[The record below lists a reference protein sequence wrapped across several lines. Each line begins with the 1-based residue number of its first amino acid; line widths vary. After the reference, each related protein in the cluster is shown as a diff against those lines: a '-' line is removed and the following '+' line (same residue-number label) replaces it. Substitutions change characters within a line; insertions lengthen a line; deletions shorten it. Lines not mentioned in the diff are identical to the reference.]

1 MYKFSI
7 IIPNYNKEKYIRR
20 CLNSIVTQS
29 IKKQNYEC
37 INDRSLYDKKSTR
50 FYDANI
56 RILIFCRQI
65 QR

>member
-29 IKKQNYEC
+29 INKQNYEV
-37 INDRSLYDKKSTR
+37 IVID
-50 FYDANI
+50 DAVPMVV
-56 RILIFCRQI
+56 
-65 QR
+65 